1 MPHWTCDRCGA
12 RLYSASES
20 LKWRGCPVCSGNLAR
35 EPRGRRPESRFGRPG
50 PVSAEQARRKPG

>member
-20 LKWRGCPVCSGNLAR
+20 LKWRGCPVCTGNLAR
-35 EPRGRRPESRFGRPG
+35 EQREELRFQRERRATP
-50 PVSAEQARRKPG
+50 QARRKPR

>member
-20 LKWRGCPVCSGNLAR
+20 LRWQGCPVCNGNLAR
-35 EPRGRRPESRFGRPG
+35 ERR
-50 PVSAEQARRKPG
+50 EQARFERERRASSAQTRRKAR

>member
-20 LKWRGCPVCSGNLAR
+20 LKWQDCPVCTGNLAR
-35 EPRGRRPESRFGRPG
+35 RPEDPRRFDRPH
-50 PVSAEQARRKPG
+50 EREARLTQRKRAR